1 MASSPLAQ
9 SQTAVLGRFRCRQ
22 QLWNAALRQEASV
35 QIGRIY
41 TCRLPG
47 KGIQR
52 GGLCTHQQLGR
63 GNRCHRHRPHEAL
76 CMGQVLQGF
85 GKKKKNR
92 HRAKETRQTTFQA
105 EGTESAGTVLEE
117 HGAYPKKETAHPHPA
132 APVHGRKRRIE
143 PAYPG
148 KGGPGNYQH
157 FKPITIWTKF
167 LSQSWNRLHR
177 KCRNSLSSTRTTDNW
192 KWEQKKTS
200 TRSLSLVY

>member
-1 MASSPLAQ
+1 MAQ

-22 QLWNAALRQEASV
+22 QLRHAALRQEASV

-117 HGAYPKKETAHPHPA
+117 HGAYPKKKLHIRIPQRQFMGESEELN
-132 APVHGRKRRIE
+132 RRIRE
-143 PAYPG
+143 R
-148 KGGPGNYQH
+148 
-157 FKPITIWTKF
+157 WT
-167 LSQSWNRLHR
+167 R
-177 KCRNSLSSTRTTDNW
+177 KLPTF
-192 KWEQKKTS
+192 
-200 TRSLSLVY
+200 